1 MRGSTL
7 AERVARLGNAMFAQD
22 AAHGALPTVAAAA
35 LPEARGGDY
44 WGPASR
50 TGWRGLPGNATPSSN
65 ATDVAAARRL
75 WTLSEQLTGVTYDA
89 LVAS

>member
-7 AERVARLGNAMFAQD
+7 AERVARLGNAVFAQD
-22 AAHGALPTVAAAA
+22 AAHGALPTVAASA

-50 TGWRGLPGNATPSSN
+50 TGRGLPGHATPSSN
-65 ATDVAAARRL
+65 ATDVAAAQRL
-75 WTLSEQLTGVTYDA
+75 WTLSEQLTGVTFDA